1 MKCPNCHDDGLNC
14 EICGTKRH
22 VTVTD
27 PEETFEFYK
36 KFYEENRIHMLQ
48 YRSLRKHFHAMVDKI
63 LGDDYYNM
71 AMDVY
76 EADRVCCEDIITTC
90 CKAGLFA
97 KLFKR

>member
-1 MKCPNCHDDGLNC
+1 MKKQCPNCHNDGFNC
-14 EICGTKRH
+14 EICGNH
-22 VTVTD
+22 LEA
-27 PEETFEFYK
+27 PEKTFEFYK
-36 KFYEENRIHMLQ
+36 EFYKENRIPMLQ

-63 LGDDYYNM
+63 LGDRYYNM

-76 EADRVCCEDIITTC
+76 DADRVCCEDIITC